1 MKKSIKAAIQN
12 IAEFGDTDIFPYSFE
27 RYIFRDKPEVLQK
40 GEVVF
45 VSRLRAALEQLNP
58 ALPPE
63 AITAAHG

>member
-27 RYIFRDKPEVLQK
+27 RYIFRDKPECFKK

-58 ALPPE
+58 ALPPRPSPPS
-63 AITAAHG
+63 HG